1 MTLSLKTRN
10 EAISTLHGAARC
22 LFEDTRLSYD
32 ELPSS
37 LYTAY
42 DDRLPLISLDDVVEV
57 LWVLDAECIG
67 STLITTGSQLY
78 DLLAWCC
85 HDTFEETLDALYAE
99 DAIVLLDA
107 IERKR
112 DLELCVSTRAGD
124 VSYVVS
130 LAN

>member
-1 MTLSLKTRN
+1 MPLSLRTR
-10 EAISTLHGAARC
+10 EETISTLHGAARY

-37 LYTAY
+37 LYAAY

-57 LWVLDAECIG
+57 SWLQDTECTE

-85 HDTFEETLDALYAE
+85 YDTLEETLDALYTE
-99 DAIVLLDA
+99 DVIVLLDA

-112 DLELCVSTRAGD
+112 DLELCVSTQTGG

-130 LAN
+130 LAS